1 MGDGAGDMGD
11 GAGDM
16 GDGGDEEPPTMMGK
30 KGKKSAKKGSL
41 VGTSAGGFFD

>member
-1 MGDGAGDMGD
+1 MRDTNLQ
-11 GAGDM
+11 
-16 GDGGDEEPPTMMGK
+16 PPTMMGK